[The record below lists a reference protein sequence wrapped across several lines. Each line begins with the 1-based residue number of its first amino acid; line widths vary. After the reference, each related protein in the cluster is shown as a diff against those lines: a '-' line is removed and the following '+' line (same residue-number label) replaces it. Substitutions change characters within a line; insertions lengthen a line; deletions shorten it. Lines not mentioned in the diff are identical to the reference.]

1 MRRREGVG
9 RILVVDDEESM
20 REFLR
25 ILLEKEGHK
34 VATAGDGA
42 AAVSLATSQNVD
54 LIISDIKMPRLDGVG
69 LLGELRQH
77 GLEIPVIMVTAYA
90 SSDSAIQAMKHG
102 AFDYITKPFKV
113 DEIRLVIQRALAR
126 PERRPRGE
134 PAAPARLEEPALR
147 GIIGRSPN
155 MVEL

>member
-1 MRRREGVG
+1 MS

-25 ILLEKEGHK
+25 ILLEKAGHQ
-34 VATAGDGA
+34 VTTAGDGA
-42 AAVSLATSQNVD
+42 AALALATKQDMD

-69 LLGELRQH
+69 LLAGLRQH
-77 GLEIPVIMVTAYA
+77 GLEIPMIMMTAYA

-113 DEIRLVIQRALAR
+113 DEVRLVIQRALAR

-134 PAAPARLEEPALR
+134 A
-147 GIIGRSPN
+147 
-155 MVEL
+155 